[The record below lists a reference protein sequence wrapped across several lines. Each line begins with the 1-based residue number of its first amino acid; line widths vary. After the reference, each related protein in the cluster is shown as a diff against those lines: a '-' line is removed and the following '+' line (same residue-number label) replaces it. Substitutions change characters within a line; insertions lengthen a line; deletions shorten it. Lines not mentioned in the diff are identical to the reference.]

1 MPAITAEDA
10 LIRAADSL
18 TDAIDRANPKPGMTR
33 DAIGQ
38 LISIFKA
45 QTKKEKD
52 AVTAQRVAKERAQ
65 AERVC
70 NEEAATP
77 MQTEEV
83 QFEVNRYPEIDVG
96 NMSRIGVISRDKED
110 VQLTPAANTQ
120 QQQKE
125 QTVTQEFAYR
135 MIDLPVA
142 MTKSAF
148 ATAPRKFSDRQAAS

>member
-1 MPAITAEDA
+1 
-10 LIRAADSL
+10 
-18 TDAIDRANPKPGMTR
+18 MTR
-33 DAIGQ
+33 YAIGQ

-120 QQQKE
+120 QQQK
-125 QTVTQEFAYR
+125 
-135 MIDLPVA
+135 
-142 MTKSAF
+142 
-148 ATAPRKFSDRQAAS
+148 

>member
-1 MPAITAEDA
+1 
-10 LIRAADSL
+10 
-18 TDAIDRANPKPGMTR
+18 
-33 DAIGQ
+33 
-38 LISIFKA
+38 
-45 QTKKEKD
+45 
-52 AVTAQRVAKERAQ
+52 VAKERAQ

-96 NMSRIGVISRDKED
+96 NMSRIGVISQDKED

-125 QTVTQEFAYR
+125 QTVTQEFVYR